1 MDCENHSVE
10 AVSSYQ
16 KQLDALQSQIQE
28 KDEQMKKQQDQSSVA
43 VECSLSSVARNEH
56 IEGESDSGGK

>member
-16 KQLDALQSQIQE
+16 KQIDALQSQIQE
-28 KDEQMKKQQDQSSVA
+28 KDEEATGPEFCSS
-43 VECSLSSVARNEH
+43 
-56 IEGESDSGGK
+56 